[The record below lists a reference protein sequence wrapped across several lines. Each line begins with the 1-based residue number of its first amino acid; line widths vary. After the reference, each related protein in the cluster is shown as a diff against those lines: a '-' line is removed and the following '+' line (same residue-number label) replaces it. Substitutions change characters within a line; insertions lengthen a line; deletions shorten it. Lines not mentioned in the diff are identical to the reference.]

1 MQPGFETQLSQITD
15 GLAEKGFV
23 IVDGF
28 LNTRE
33 VEDILDTDEFKH
45 GKLHFKKAGI
55 GKQQDKQVIESIR
68 GDTIQWIDPSSAPA
82 SIRLYFNRIDGVIRF
97 VNQQLFQS
105 LKEAE
110 VHMTSY
116 PIGTF
121 YKRHLDQFK
130 SDNHR
135 KLSIICYLN
144 DDWKAEEGGQLRMH
158 LPEGSIDVLP
168 MAGRLVCF
176 RSDQIEHEVLPAT
189 RERLSLTGW
198 IVDRTAH

>member
-1 MQPGFETQLSQITD
+1 MQPDFETQLGQIAD
-15 GLAEKGFV
+15 GLADKGFA
-23 IVDGF
+23 IIDRF
-28 LNTRE
+28 LSTRE

-55 GKQQDKQVIESIR
+55 GKQQGKQIIETIR
-68 GDTIQWIDPSSAPA
+68 GDIIQWIDPSTAPA
-82 SIRLYFNRIDGVIRF
+82 SIRLYFDHIDEVIRF

-116 PIGTF
+116 PIGTY

-130 SDNHR
+130 SDDHR

-144 DDWKAEEGGQLRMH
+144 ANWKVVEGGQLRMY

-168 MAGRLVCF
+168 IAGRLVCF

-198 IVDRTAH
+198 IVDRDIP